1 MVRKIFD
8 RKVVVDVSIVVG
20 VFLVFYIFFW
30 IVNSCCYFIK
40 DILIMV
46 VKIINVI
53 YFVSF
58 MVNLIIYFICKQVF

>member
-58 MVNLIIYFICKQVF
+58 MVNLIIYFICK